1 MTSLKF
7 MSHMHINIVHIIKI
21 ALSDEDSRS
30 SNVEI
35 ESVTEVDEL

>member
-1 MTSLKF
+1 

-21 ALSDEDSRS
+21 ASSDEDSRS
-30 SNVEI
+30 SNVES